1 MPLLL
6 PLLYFELLTLF
17 LTNMDLLTEIET
29 ELELSPQDAL
39 KVYYF
44 MDRKLKEAFT
54 TAQQSVNLNP

>member
-1 MPLLL
+1 MPQLH

-29 ELELSPQDAL
+29 ELELSKTDSL

-44 MDRKLKEAFT
+44 IVRKLKEAF
-54 TAQQSVNLNP
+54 NLNI

>member
-1 MPLLL
+1 
-6 PLLYFELLTLF
+6 
-17 LTNMDLLTEIET
+17 MDLPTEIET